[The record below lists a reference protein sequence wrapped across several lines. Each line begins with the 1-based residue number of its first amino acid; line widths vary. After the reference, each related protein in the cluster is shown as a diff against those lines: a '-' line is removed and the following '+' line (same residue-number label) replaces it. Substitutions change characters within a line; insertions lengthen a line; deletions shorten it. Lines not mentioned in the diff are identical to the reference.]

1 MLCWC
6 SILCWRF
13 DWCIPQLAMIKLND
27 YKIDWKLVFKKDPR
41 GRRLAQWRNVEL
53 TKGLMQKEMKLS
65 EVNVIE
71 KSEFYCFKVRKK
83 IDAVLSTLS
92 SRSPN
97 LGFGRSTTAGQP
109 GVLSCWE
116 CKEATK
122 CCWCKNW
129 NCVLVKQMTFFLVPA
144 QTRKRR
150 RSKSRNTCC
159 PRWSFNTNFVNNHK
173 NLMINI

>member
-27 YKIDWKLVFKKDPR
+27 YEIDWKLVFKKDPR

-71 KSEFYCFKVRKK
+71 KSELYCFKVRKQINLTLFCQHCVPGAWAWDLDDQLQLGNQVSCPLDDAKK
-83 IDAVLSTLS
+83 IVD
-92 SRSPN
+92 
-97 LGFGRSTTAGQP
+97 
-109 GVLSCWE
+109 
-116 CKEATK
+116 ATK
-122 CCWCKNW
+122 RAT
-129 NCVLVKQMTFFLVPA
+129 NCALAKSFFLVPA

-150 RSKSRNTCC
+150 RSKSPNTCC
-159 PRWSFNTNFVNNHK
+159 PRWSFNTHFVDPLK
-173 NLMINI
+173 TWW